1 MNQQGAQKL
10 FHANEGGQELTRFTI
25 LGLTG
30 RIVRLDN
37 QVLWELPVVTSA
49 NLVYMLHCAY
59 DFLAERRSTVRCDL
73 VVRNLKV
80 ATETMSP
87 RARDN
92 QTWPSQSIQALGLAH
107 LILRKRHLCLI
118 HAVHDDAENPCT
130 RNRENQRMC
139 Q

>member
-1 MNQQGAQKL
+1 MSVTNNEEIQQCTQKL
-10 FHANEGGQELTRFTI
+10 LHANKGGQELTRFTI

-59 DFLAERRSTVRCDL
+59 DFLAERRSTVWCDL
-73 VVRNLKV
+73 VVRNIEV

-87 RARDN
+87 RACDN
-92 QTWPSQSIQALGLAH
+92 QAWASQSIQALGLAH
-107 LILRKRHLCLI
+107 PILWQHHLGLI
-118 HAVHDDAENPCT
+118 HAVHNDAEDPVYT
-130 RNRENQRMC
+130 QS
-139 Q
+139 